1 MRVKGVLTVI
11 FVLTAIV
18 WLADGVNGQI
28 VEEGLIA
35 HWTLDASDIE
45 GETAKDISGENDGA
59 ITGGPETVE
68 GKIGDAMK
76 FDGVDDRVAIT
87 DEFMEGF
94 EAFTVEAWAMPVDF
108 PHDLKVFG
116 GNKKLALEID
126 PAEKKFRWAWRS
138 VEGGWQEGIF
148 SSTVAEANTWY
159 HLVATY
165 DGSTQ
170 RLYVN
175 GVEEVNSPAGGT
187 MNVNN
192 EFMTIGSYGP
202 THPGVFSGL
211 IDEVRIYDRALSDDE
226 IQKNYKST
234 GVAVSPSVAKLAL
247 TWGAIKVSE

>member
-1 MRVKGVLTVI
+1 MRAKGVLTVI

-28 VEEGLIA
+28 VEDGLIA
-35 HWTLDASDIE
+35 HWTFDASDIE
-45 GETAKDISGENDGA
+45 GETAKDVAGGNDGA
-59 ITGGPETVE
+59 ISGGPGIEA
-68 GKIGDAMK
+68 GKIGDAMR

-94 EAFTVEAWAMPVDF
+94 AAFTVEAWAMPVDF

-138 VEGGWQEGIF
+138 VEGGWQAGIL

-175 GVEEVNSPAGGT
+175 GVEEVSGVAGGT
-187 MNVNN
+187 MNVNTDII
-192 EFMTIGSYGP
+192 TIGSYGP

-211 IDEVRIYDRALSDDE
+211 IDEVCIYDRALSVDE
-226 IQKNYKST
+226 IQINYSAPA
-234 GVAVSPSVAKLAL
+234 AVSPVGNLAV
-247 TWGAIKVSE
+247 TWGTVKTSK